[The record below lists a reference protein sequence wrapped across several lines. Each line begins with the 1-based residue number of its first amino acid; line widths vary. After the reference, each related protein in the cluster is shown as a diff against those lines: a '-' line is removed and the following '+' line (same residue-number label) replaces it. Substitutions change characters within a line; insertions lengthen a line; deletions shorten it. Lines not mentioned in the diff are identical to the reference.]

1 MIYHLSSDG
10 VTTREMEMGSP
21 NMISF
26 GKKNHQSAVLVTRMP
41 GSSIDGTPATQTER
55 TERARLWRWRHDPR
69 SGTE

>member
-26 GKKNHQSAVLVTRMP
+26 RKKTPPVSCFGHQDARLFHRRYPSD
-41 GSSIDGTPATQTER
+41 SDGTHGTRKAMEV
-55 TERARLWRWRHDPR
+55 APR
-69 SGTE
+69 STIGH